1 MTKKMKLKRWITF
14 YLALVVIAIS
24 AFLLPIFIKTK
35 PFIVPFS
42 SKVANTPTNTSPSQ
56 QIFIANHGWHT
67 GIIVPADALR
77 QRLPDLAARFPY
89 YDWLEIGWGDAGFYQ
104 NETITIALTLNAVL
118 TPSDTVM
125 HVVGFD
131 GEPSAMFYQ
140 SEVIA
145 HPISTA
151 QLDNV
156 LTFIDNSFAKNQA
169 DRLITQANGR
179 YGDSQFYR
187 AVGKYY
193 AFNTCN
199 KWTAKA
205 LVSAGIDIGTAYKLT
220 ASSVMN
226 GLK

>member
-1 MTKKMKLKRWITF
+1 
-14 YLALVVIAIS
+14 
-24 AFLLPIFIKTK
+24 
-35 PFIVPFS
+35 
-42 SKVANTPTNTSPSQ
+42 
-56 QIFIANHGWHT
+56 
-67 GIIVPADALR
+67 
-77 QRLPDLAARFPY
+77 
-89 YDWLEIGWGDAGFYQ
+89 
-104 NETITIALTLNAVL
+104 
-118 TPSDTVM
+118 
-125 HVVGFD
+125 
-131 GEPSAMFYQ
+131 MFYQ
-140 SEVIA
+140 SEVIEKA
-145 HPISTA
+145 ISTA

-156 LTFIDNSFAKNQA
+156 LTFIDNSFAKSQA
-169 DRLITQANGR
+169 DRLIVQASGR